1 MFDIPQD
8 ARALWSD
15 GGMSTHDERIAEP
28 APAPARGRTRV
39 SHSLDSVLAEA
50 VALLDE
56 SGAAGLTIRA
66 LAARLGGGP
75 ASIYWYVSGRDE
87 LLDMAADSVLA
98 GVFASVEH
106 VGDGDPIDDI
116 RTIAVALFDAIVDRP
131 WLGAYALRDTGTQ
144 PHSLRLYEKIG
155 EQTMRLPLTA
165 TQRFHATSA
174 VVGFVIGVAADMGH
188 ELPEELL
195 SGEVSRQEY
204 LDRATAAWRALDEG
218 EFPFIHHIVN
228 EFAEH
233 TDRVQFRAGLDLLL
247 AGIRLQASA

>member
-1 MFDIPQD
+1 MFDVPQD
-8 ARALWSD
+8 VRPLWSD
-15 GGMSTHDERIAEP
+15 GGMPTRNEPIADP
-28 APAPARGRTRV
+28 GAAPGRGRTRA

-56 SGAAGLTIRA
+56 SGVAGLTIRA

-98 GVFASVEH
+98 GVFASVQD
-106 VGDGDPIDDI
+106 VGDEDPIDDI
-116 RTIAVALFDAIVDRP
+116 RAIAIALFDAIVDRP

-155 EQTMRLPLTA
+155 EQTLRLPLTA
-165 TQRFHATSA
+165 TQRFNATSA
-174 VVGFVIGVAADMGH
+174 IVGFVIGVAADMGH
-188 ELPEELL
+188 ELPEEVL
-195 SGEVSRQEY
+195 SGELTRQEY
-204 LDRATAAWRALDEG
+204 LERATADWRALDEG
-218 EFPFIHHIVN
+218 EFPFIHHIVD

-247 AGIRLQASA
+247 AGIRLQAGV

>member
-1 MFDIPQD
+1 MP
-8 ARALWSD
+8 
-15 GGMSTHDERIAEP
+15 THDEPVADTGTAVGR
-28 APAPARGRTRV
+28 ARSRA

-56 SGAAGLTIRA
+56 SGVAGLTIRA

-87 LLDMAADSVLA
+87 LLDMAADSILA
-98 GVFASVEH
+98 RVFASVQD
-106 VGDGDPIDDI
+106 VGGGDPVDDL

-155 EQTMRLPLTA
+155 EQTMLLELTP
-165 TQRFHATSA
+165 TQRFNATSA

-188 ELPEELL
+188 ELPEEVV
-195 SGEVSRQEY
+195 SGEVSREKY
-204 LDRATAAWRALDEG
+204 LDRATEAWRSLDPG
-218 EFPFIHHIVN
+218 EFPFIHHIVE
-228 EFAEH
+228 EFAH
-233 TDRVQFRAGLDLLL
+233 HSDRAQFCAGLDLLL
-247 AGIRLQASA
+247 AGIRMQARA

>member
-28 APAPARGRTRV
+28 APAPARGRTRA

-188 ELPEELL
+188 ELPEELR

-218 EFPFIHHIVN
+218 EFPFIHHIID

>member
-1 MFDIPQD
+1 
-8 ARALWSD
+8 
-15 GGMSTHDERIAEP
+15 MSTHDERLTEP
-28 APAPARGRTRV
+28 ATAPSRGRSRA

-98 GVFASVEH
+98 GVFSSVQD

-155 EQTMRLPLTA
+155 EQTMRLELTA

-188 ELPEELL
+188 ELPAELL

-204 LDRATAAWRALDEG
+204 LDRATAQWRALDER
-218 EFPFIHHIVN
+218 EFPFIHHIVE
-228 EFAEH
+228 EFAHH
-233 TDRVQFRAGLDLLL
+233 TDRTQFRAGLDLLL
-247 AGIRLQASA
+247 AGIRLQAGT

>member
-1 MFDIPQD
+1 MFGVPQD
-8 ARALWSD
+8 VRPLWSD
-15 GGMSTHDERIAEP
+15 GGMPTRNEPIADP
-28 APAPARGRTRV
+28 GAAPGRGRTRA

-56 SGAAGLTIRA
+56 SGVAGLTIRA

-98 GVFASVEH
+98 GVFASVQD
-106 VGDGDPIDDI
+106 VGDEDPIDDI
-116 RTIAVALFDAIVDRP
+116 RAIAIALFDAIVDRP

-155 EQTMRLPLTA
+155 EQTLRLPLTA
-165 TQRFHATSA
+165 TQRFNATSA
-174 VVGFVIGVAADMGH
+174 IVGFVIGVAADMGH
-188 ELPEELL
+188 ELPEEVL
-195 SGEVSRQEY
+195 SGELTRQEY
-204 LDRATAAWRALDEG
+204 LERATADWRALDEG
-218 EFPFIHHIVN
+218 EFPFIHHIVD

-247 AGIRLQASA
+247 AGIRLQAGV